1 MLSAATALLLL
12 GGTSLTA
19 TAAVLLRAKRPEY
32 LMPLY
37 FMVAWLQG
45 ELAQFHIVWQGL
57 LALVLVSLGA
67 LAETRGQWGL
77 LFLLLSLAGLGFSLR
92 LAAAAKQTLEDALV
106 AALGPDY
113 RQQIPADRRALLCDS
128 GDWRE
133 WMRPFSMQREGVE
146 CLRDIPYGGA
156 GKRNLLDVYRPASFP
171 ASPAP
176 VLLQVHGGGWTI
188 GDKTQQAL
196 PLMNHLAQRGWVC
209 VAINYRLSPRHAFPA
224 HIEDTKLAIA
234 WIKQHIAAHGGDP
247 RFIAITGGSA
257 GGHLSSLAALTPN
270 KPEFQGGAADADTSV
285 QAAVPFYGVYDWLQ
299 QSGQAPNKSM
309 HKFLVSHVLQSSP
322 EENQQLWHMGRP
334 LANINTD
341 APPMFVIH
349 GSHDS
354 LVRVEEAR
362 HFASALSRVSA
373 APVAYAELRGGQH
386 AFEVFHSI
394 RSDHAMHAAARFLE
408 WSHARWAQQ
417 LPPPE
422 VPEEPRL

>member
-1 MLSAATALLLL
+1 MLSAGTALLLL
-12 GGTSLTA
+12 GGTSLAATA
-19 TAAVLLRAKRPEY
+19 TVLLRARRPEQ

-57 LALVLVSLGA
+57 LGGLLVALGA
-67 LAETRGQWGL
+67 LAETQGQLGL
-77 LFLLLSLAGLGFSLR
+77 LLLLLSLLGLGYSLW
-92 LAAAAKQTLEDALV
+92 LATGANKTLENALV

-113 RQQIPADRRALLCDS
+113 RQQIPAQRRALLCDR
-128 GDWRE
+128 GDWRQ
-133 WMRPFSMQREGVE
+133 WIRPFSMRREGVE

-156 GKRNLLDVYRPASFP
+156 GKRNLLDVYRPASYP
-171 ASPAP
+171 SSPAP

-247 RFIAITGGSA
+247 QFIAITGGSA
-257 GGHLSSLAALTPN
+257 GGHLASLAALTPN
-270 KPEFQGGAADADTSV
+270 LPEFQGEAANTDTSV

-299 QSGQAPNKSM
+299 QSGQGPNKSM
-309 HKFLVSHVLQSSP
+309 HKFLVSHVLQSRP
-322 EENQQLWHMGRP
+322 EDNQQLWHSGRP
-334 LANINTD
+334 LANVN
-341 APPMFVIH
+341 AGSPPMFIIH

-354 LVRVEEAR
+354 LVQVEEAR
-362 HFASALSRVSA
+362 HFAAALGQVST

-386 AFEVFHSI
+386 AFEVFHSV

-408 WSHARWAQQ
+408 WSHARWQQ
-417 LPPPE
+417 AMPPDDDLQ
-422 VPEEPRL
+422 R